1 MVKCYKTFRLLL
13 FYGFTCIKRFAV
25 CFQEV
30 IIMQE
35 KNTATADKKPFKS
48 EVSNIHSEHRDRMY
62 ERFEHSLSLE
72 GFAPHE
78 ILELLLYR
86 NIPMKNTCDIAHTLI
101 NTFGSFLRVLQAAPS
116 ELAKVKGMT
125 KRAAL
130 DLSVIYN
137 AMKMIPLK
145 DMGARPVLN
154 NTASVIAFVHN
165 RLRFEEIELVY
176 IICLD
181 SADRVLNVNMHT
193 EYLPQKVA
201 FNVRTIVLKANTY
214 NASKVILVH
223 NHPSGDCNP
232 SPEDDRL
239 TAEAAQTLAAIEI
252 PLLDHIII
260 AREGNYSYNQTDF
273 ILTKVEKY
281 NKIKE
286 QLSDYARKPF
296 LILKR

>member
-1 MVKCYKTFRLLL
+1 MA
-13 FYGFTCIKRFAV
+13 IKNVSETKA
-25 CFQEV
+25 
-30 IIMQE
+30 
-35 KNTATADKKPFKS
+35 KPYKS
-48 EVSNIHSEHRDRMY
+48 ESSNIHAQHRDRMY
-62 ERFEHSLSLE
+62 DRFEHSMSLE

-86 NIPMKNTCDIAHTLI
+86 NIPMKNTCDIAHMLI
-101 NTFGSFLRVLQAAPS
+101 NTFGSFLRVLQAPPS
-116 ELAKVKGMT
+116 ELIKIKGMT

-130 DLSVIYN
+130 DLSITYN

-145 DMGARPVLN
+145 DMGKHPVLN
-154 NTASVIAFVHN
+154 NTSAVIAFVQN
-165 RLRFEEIELVY
+165 RLLFEEVELVY

-181 SADRVLNVNMHT
+181 SADRVLNINMQT

-201 FNVRTIVLKANTY
+201 LNVRTIILKANTY

-260 AREGNYSYNQTDF
+260 GRNGNYSYNQTDF
-273 ILTKVEKY
+273 ILNKVDKY

-286 QLSDYARKPF
+286 QLSDFARKPF